1 VICPAVRV
9 AGCGGDFKKLN
20 IEAKVAEHNGK
31 FIATTAIEAEIF

>member
-9 AGCGGDFKKLN
+9 AEGGGNFKRLN

-31 FIATTAIEAEIF
+31 FTATKAEIF